1 MQWYWRAVVQWCI
14 GYLGYKELFASV
26 DVDQRAQYVVVAPR
40 LRRLCKVAR
49 KGVSITL
56 SIISCLQ
63 ITLSIDSITLVY
75 NS

>member
-1 MQWYWRAVVQWCI
+1 MGAMVLACSGAVVQWCI

-56 SIISCLQ
+56 SI
-63 ITLSIDSITLVY
+63 DSITLVY